1 MTETTGVLRVYLLDD
16 HEVVR
21 RGLAQILESEEG
33 FEVVG
38 QAGMFFFSSRRRH
51 TRLQGDWSSDV
62 CSSDLGN
69 SAGQSGNGT
78 TTDSPVPVAVS
89 GGLRFIDIAV
99 GAEHACALEASG
111 AAYCWGRN
119 SSGELG
125 TGTLYTGSLVP
136 VAVTGGVSFSAL
148 AAGSNHSCGIATSGA
163 LYCWGFNYEGQ
174 LGNGSIAPS
183 GTPVAVVGGLT
194 FTAVSAGGSHTCGVS
209 SGVTYCWGGDR
220 YGQVGN
226 GREQTWTPAPVSG
239 LDSASLTQAGPY
251 GNYSCALTTGGA
263 AFCWGENNGGPLGGG
278 TGNSSLPVAVS
289 GGLSFTALAPAGNH
303 NCGLTSSGAAYCWGF
318 GILGE
323 LGAGGIPASSVPIA
337 VTGGLT
343 FGAITA
349 GIHHTCGLT
358 TSGAAYCWGENAL
371 GQLGN
376 GSGTNS
382 SEPVPVAG
390 SHTFSALAA
399 GIWHTCGLEG
409 TAVYCW
415 GDLDGQKS
423 TPQWMNPTQDF
434 VAIASGGWHS
444 CALTSTG
451 VAYCWGINTKG
462 ELGDGSINS
471 SSSPVAVSGGL
482 AFATLTAGD
491 EHTCGVTT
499 AGATYC
505 WGDNTYGQ
513 LGNGAPARS
522 MVPIAIQG
530 DPTFRALAAGS
541 NHTCGLTGTG
551 TVSCWGDGYFG
562 QLGRGTFGYTTAPA
576 PIAPLASPA
585 ARLTALRARATL
597 KS

>member
-1 MTETTGVLRVYLLDD
+1 MATTAVPSRPAVLR
-16 HEVVR
+16 
-21 RGLAQILESEEG
+21 
-33 FEVVG
+33 F
-38 QAGMFFFSSRRRH
+38 
-51 TRLQGDWSSDV
+51 
-62 CSSDLGN
+62 
-69 SAGQSGNGT
+69 
-78 TTDSPVPVAVS
+78 
-89 GGLRFIDIAV
+89 V
-99 GAEHACALEASG
+99 GA
-111 AAYCWGRN
+111 R
-119 SSGELG
+119 
-125 TGTLYTGSLVP
+125 TMVDR
-136 VAVTGGVSFSAL
+136 L
-148 AAGSNHSCGIATSGA
+148 AAERGIARC
-163 LYCWGFNYEGQ
+163 LW
-174 LGNGSIAPS
+174 
-183 GTPVAVVGGLT
+183 
-194 FTAVSAGGSHTCGVS
+194 
-209 SGVTYCWGGDR
+209 R
-220 YGQVGN
+220 YP
-226 GREQTWTPAPVSG
+226 E
-239 LDSASLTQAGPY
+239 DSASRRSRP
-251 GNYSCALTTGGA
+251 
-263 AFCWGENNGGPLGGG
+263 
-278 TGNSSLPVAVS
+278 
-289 GGLSFTALAPAGNH
+289 
-303 NCGLTSSGAAYCWGF
+303 
-318 GILGE
+318 
-323 LGAGGIPASSVPIA
+323 
-337 VTGGLT
+337 
-343 FGAITA
+343 GAITA

-390 SHTFSALAA
+390 GHTFSALAA

-462 ELGDGSINS
+462 ELGDGSVNS

-597 KS
+597 NP